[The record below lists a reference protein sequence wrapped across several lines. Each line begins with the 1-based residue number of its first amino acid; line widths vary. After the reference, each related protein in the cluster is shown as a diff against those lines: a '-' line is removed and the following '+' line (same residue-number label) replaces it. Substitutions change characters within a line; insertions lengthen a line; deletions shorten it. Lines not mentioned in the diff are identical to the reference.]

1 LKDKNASVKNLITI
15 KPMKSQ
21 IETRQV

>member
-21 IETRQV
+21 KETRQV